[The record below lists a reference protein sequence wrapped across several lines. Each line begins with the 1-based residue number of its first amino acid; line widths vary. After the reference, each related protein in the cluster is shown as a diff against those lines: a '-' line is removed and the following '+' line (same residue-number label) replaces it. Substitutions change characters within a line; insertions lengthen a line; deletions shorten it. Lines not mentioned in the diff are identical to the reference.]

1 MPTKRQIISRLKFA
15 LLHGWGVPP
24 ELVKEIDFE
33 GFVDSSLSYSENLA
47 IIVDAYPWI
56 KKYIP
61 KVFEPDLERYRAE
74 FEEFLYNLYNK
85 VLVGDKEAI
94 ETMHDLGFK
103 DISSFAEKLVEE
115 GIISKEE
122 VEIEEKKPKPKLE
135 KLKNVIWSG
144 VNSVVTL
151 ESTYL
156 EEVFG
161 APKYYHWY
169 LKRDDEYKLLFS
181 WKQNTIDKSRE
192 YEEFKSEYERW
203 KENEKV
209 WDLIKDDIKRF
220 IWDKYREF
228 EYNKD
233 VLKNWKLYPEAY
245 ISTAYGL
252 RKIVSVSPD
261 WWVYDGERSWSCH
274 PNTTIYIPKG
284 VEKKEKKEEKI
295 TYEDLIKA
303 LSKVYATDEKGII
316 YTLIGLLFDGVSPED
331 LKDSLTKIACDVI
344 QGASPELVEDAVDT
358 LVAIAVRGYKS
369 RKEIYKV
376 EKERKIAPEIK
387 PEITVEEVREDYSKF
402 INEGNF
408 SMAAMLDYLISR
420 KGARWNPKIEEALEV
435 LIEGGYPEEKVEKIK
450 SWFWK

>member
-1 MPTKRQIISRLKFA
+1 AIEYSPNVWVLEVKVDDKPIRVKGSWRDLASTFKKGRLISGNKKISWEHFTILLDAERWIEELFIIIPKKYKLQ
-15 LLHGWGVPP
+15 P
-24 ELVKEIDFE
+24 EKIR
-33 GFVDSSLSYSENLA
+33 LSYHYKVDFVEARYQLGGIEEPVSIDVMIDDEMLHKLYVGLGNRLFLA
-47 IIVDAYPWI
+47 I
-56 KKYIP
+56 
-61 KVFEPDLERYRAE
+61 EERAR
-74 FEEFLYNLYNK
+74 
-85 VLVGDKEAI
+85 
-94 ETMHDLGFK
+94 
-103 DISSFAEKLVEE
+103 EKFP
-115 GIISKEE
+115 
-122 VEIEEKKPKPKLE
+122 EEKMFRVIHEALDRMME
-135 KLKNVIWSG
+135 ELK
-144 VNSVVTL
+144 
-151 ESTYL
+151 L
-156 EEVFG
+156 EEVG
-161 APKYYHWY
+161 
-169 LKRDDEYKLLFS
+169 
-181 WKQNTIDKSRE
+181 
-192 YEEFKSEYERW
+192 
-203 KENEKV
+203 
-209 WDLIKDDIKRF
+209 
-220 IWDKYREF
+220 F